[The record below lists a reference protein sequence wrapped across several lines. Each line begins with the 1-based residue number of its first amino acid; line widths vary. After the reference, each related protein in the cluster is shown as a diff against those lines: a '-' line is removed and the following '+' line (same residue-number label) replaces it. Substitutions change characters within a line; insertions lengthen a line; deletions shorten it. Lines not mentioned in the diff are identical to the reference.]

1 MSTLQFYNNNA
12 ERYAA
17 QTKYIDVSDLY
28 TDFEECL
35 CPGDRILDLGCG
47 SGRDS
52 KYFLERG
59 YDVVPVDGSAEMCR
73 VASEYLGIP
82 VQQKL
87 FSEIEYREEF
97 DGIWACAS
105 LLHVPKVQ
113 IRDVMEKV
121 SRALKEQGVLYASF
135 KYGDDEKEIVLKG
148 SKTGYWIHNSLL
160 SFTIAGD
167 PKGCLRVKP
176 SKEAKAVRTADG
188 ADLTL
193 RPISLQ
199 GEWVKVVTTDGKY
212 SGWIHRD
219 KICSNPLTTCP

>member
-135 KYGDDEKEIVLKG
+135 KYGDDEKTVDGRLFSRYNETDLEWISDLG
-148 SKTGYWIHNSLL
+148 LIEYWI
-160 SFTIAGD
+160 TD
-167 PKGCLRVKP
+167 D
-176 SKEAKAVRTADG
+176 VRTEHVG
-188 ADLTL
+188 AKWLNTL
-193 RPISLQ
+193 WR
-199 GEWVKVVTTDGKY
+199 KV
-212 SGWIHRD
+212 
-219 KICSNPLTTCP
+219 

>member
-59 YDVVPVDGSAEMCR
+59 YDVIAVDGSSEMCR

-87 FSEIEYREEF
+87 FSQIEYREEF

-135 KYGDDEKEIVLKG
+135 KYGDDEKTVDGRLF
-148 SKTGYWIHNSLL
+148 SLYN
-160 SFTIAGD
+160 G
-167 PKGCLRVKP
+167 
-176 SKEAKAVRTADG
+176 
-188 ADLTL
+188 
-193 RPISLQ
+193 
-199 GEWVKVVTTDGKY
+199 
-212 SGWIHRD
+212 
-219 KICSNPLTTCP
+219 

>member
-135 KYGDDEKEIVLKG
+135 KYGDDERVVDGRFFSFYNETDLDWISDLG
-148 SKTGYWIHNSLL
+148 LIEYWITEYDRPERPREKWLN
-160 SFTIAGD
+160 
-167 PKGCLRVKP
+167 
-176 SKEAKAVRTADG
+176 
-188 ADLTL
+188 TL
-193 RPISLQ
+193 WR
-199 GEWVKVVTTDGKY
+199 KT
-212 SGWIHRD
+212 
-219 KICSNPLTTCP
+219 

>member
-59 YDVVPVDGSAEMCR
+59 YDVVSVDGSAEMCR

-135 KYGDDEKEIVLKG
+135 KYGDDEKTVDGRLFSLYNETDLEWISDLG
-148 SKTGYWIHNSLL
+148 LIEYWI
-160 SFTIAGD
+160 ID
-167 PKGCLRVKP
+167 D
-176 SKEAKAVRTADG
+176 VRTEHVG
-188 ADLTL
+188 AKWLNTL
-193 RPISLQ
+193 WR
-199 GEWVKVVTTDGKY
+199 KV
-212 SGWIHRD
+212 
-219 KICSNPLTTCP
+219 

>member
-17 QTKYIDVSDLY
+17 QTKYIDVSELY
-28 TDFEECL
+28 IDFEECL

-59 YDVVPVDGSAEMCR
+59 YDVIAVDGSAEMCR

-87 FSEIEYREEF
+87 FSQIEYREEF

-135 KYGDDEKEIVLKG
+135 KYGDDEKTVDGRLFSLYNETDLEWISDLG
-148 SKTGYWIHNSLL
+148 LIEYWI
-160 SFTIAGD
+160 TD
-167 PKGCLRVKP
+167 D
-176 SKEAKAVRTADG
+176 VRTEHVG
-188 ADLTL
+188 AKWLNTL
-193 RPISLQ
+193 WR
-199 GEWVKVVTTDGKY
+199 KV
-212 SGWIHRD
+212 
-219 KICSNPLTTCP
+219 